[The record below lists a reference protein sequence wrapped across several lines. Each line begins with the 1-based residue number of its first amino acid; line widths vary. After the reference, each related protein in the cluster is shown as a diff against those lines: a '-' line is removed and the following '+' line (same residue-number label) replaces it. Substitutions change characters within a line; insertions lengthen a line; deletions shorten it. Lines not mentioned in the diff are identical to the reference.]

1 MNKLISTESKNTR
14 KKLAPQ
20 HSIENNSLSIKS
32 PNLKLDFIISEPGL
46 PLLTFRKNEIKVIRD
61 NIVSFLDVTKLNNIK
76 NKYKKVLLVVGNSG
90 TGKSSSI
97 GVVLDEI
104 SGYIKNNIKQLV
116 NLNALRIIYLNGNF
130 IFNCQKIAKQI
141 EEIDQQK
148 GSKLLK
154 IRVERYRKQR
164 IKDDRRLTLDIIY
177 IE

>member
-1 MNKLISTESKNTR
+1 
-14 KKLAPQ
+14 
-20 HSIENNSLSIKS
+20 
-32 PNLKLDFIISEPGL
+32 LDFIISEPGL

-130 IFNCQKIAKQI
+130 IFNCQKIAK
-141 EEIDQQK
+141 
-148 GSKLLK
+148 
-154 IRVERYRKQR
+154 
-164 IKDDRRLTLDIIY
+164 
-177 IE
+177 